1 MISSQNKVK
10 YAFILGQVPALSKA
24 EIMAILEHA
33 NLDFEEL
40 FYNEQVLVMAM
51 RRLDVDW
58 LQARLGGTIKIAS
71 LKFQASS
78 INQEIIEKLIQQQPP
93 AKNKRFQFGF
103 SAYGRVN
110 MKELK
115 QIGLNLKRV
124 LRLKKVRS
132 RFVVSKESALSSV
145 IVHKEKLIDQGADV
159 VVINSGKEYYLGY
172 TVSAQKFQ
180 EYSERDYGRPQRDDQ
195 SGMLPPKLAKMM
207 INLGR
212 AGFDQTILD
221 PFCGS
226 GTVIQEALLLGYKK
240 IIGSD
245 IAAKAVS
252 DTINNLEWLK
262 VKLQQ
267 DIAGVK
273 IFQQDVKSLS
283 AKIQPQSVDV
293 IVTEP
298 YLGPARAIPS
308 SQDAKYLPVRP
319 AGQKI
324 STSKSQVSNPEIDV
338 IDELSKLYLKAFA
351 QFHQVLKKEGK
362 AVIILPIINNQTVD
376 IINDVKCLGFVSL
389 PLSDCPR
396 KSIVYARPGQR
407 VRREIFVFKKI

>member
-1 MISSQNKVK
+1 M
-10 YAFILGQVPALSKA
+10 
-24 EIMAILEHA
+24 
-33 NLDFEEL
+33 
-40 FYNEQVLVMAM
+40 
-51 RRLDVDW
+51 
-58 LQARLGGTIKIAS
+58 
-71 LKFQASS
+71 
-78 INQEIIEKLIQQQPP
+78 
-93 AKNKRFQFGF
+93 
-103 SAYGRVN
+103 
-110 MKELK
+110 
-115 QIGLNLKRV
+115 
-124 LRLKKVRS
+124 
-132 RFVVSKESALSSV
+132 
-145 IVHKEKLIDQGADV
+145 
-159 VVINSGKEYYLGY
+159 
-172 TVSAQKFQ
+172 
-180 EYSERDYGRPQRDDQ
+180 
-195 SGMLPPKLAKMM
+195 
-207 INLGR
+207 
-212 AGFDQTILD
+212 
-221 PFCGS
+221 
-226 GTVIQEALLLGYKK
+226 LGYKK